1 MKSQVPV
8 IGGLIDVVAQ
18 PVETVTSAAGNF
30 IVDLFN
36 FKGYS
41 IPKFLKL
48 ESSAVATDLH
58 DFRGGDCVVEL

>member
-18 PVETVTSAAGNF
+18 PVETVASAAGNF

-36 FKGYS
+36 FKG
-41 IPKFLKL
+41 
-48 ESSAVATDLH
+48 
-58 DFRGGDCVVEL
+58 